1 MKYIKLFEDFKVE
14 DIPQTEPQFTQ
25 WMIKNAPKAVTNP
38 QEWFESEMA
47 KPERDWAY
55 IGFIIKELGLANRL
69 SIAKGD
75 MEEIRELRGWSKE
88 FIDSLTL
95 LHWAAQGNNIELAK
109 MLIDAGADLDAK
121 DYTKNTSLH
130 LASKYN
136 HTELAKMLIDAGAD
150 VNAKDSDKLTPLH
163 GALLFS
169 GFIKNTKI
177 FEILIEGGANVN
189 AKDKDKWTPLH
200 WAAIYNRLELAKMLI
215 DAGAD
220 VNAEDKDKKTP
231 WDLANPQMREALP
244 ELNPNGESL

>member
-1 MKYIKLFEDFKVE
+1 VKYIKLFEDFKVE
-14 DIPQTEPQFTQ
+14 DIPQSEPQFTQ

-75 MEEIRELRGWSKE
+75 MEELERRGESKE
-88 FIDSLTL
+88 YIESFSL
-95 LHWAAQGNNIELAK
+95 LHWATMNNHTEFAKALIDAGSDLNAENSNRQTPLHWAATRNHPELAK
-109 MLIDAGADLDAK
+109 MLIEAGADVNAK
-121 DYTKNTSLH
+121 DFAKRTPLH
-130 LASKYN
+130 LAAMEG
-136 HTELAKMLIDAGAD
+136 HTELAKGLIDAGAD
-150 VNAKDSDKLTPLH
+150 VNAKDS
-163 GALLFS
+163 A
-169 GFIKNTKI
+169 
-177 FEILIEGGANVN
+177 
-189 AKDKDKWTPLH
+189 KWTPLH
-200 WAAIYNRLELAKMLI
+200 RAAFWDYTELAKGLI

-244 ELNPNGESL
+244 ELNPNGDSL